1 MEEKP
6 EVNNII
12 RSISSQSKISSSKS
26 NELNS
31 ISSTDITYKNNFQN
45 IFTKKNKKIYISII
59 TYLEYK
65 DILSLQLINKTFYS
79 LLHSSSLAKLYALNG
94 LINTSENRLL
104 FYEANINIQKMF
116 NTLKKELVDYKVESK
131 IFENILK
138 IAEGSKSTN
147 KKFSHVCDEIN
158 RDINRTFY
166 TEKFVEGNGK
176 KMLIDILTALAFIRP
191 EIGYCQG
198 MNFIAGALI
207 NCIDNEEKCFW
218 IFLSFIDNIEMNL
231 LYLKNMPDYSIRV
244 YQLNSFIK
252 EYFPDLANHFKKN
265 QINPDVFFSK
275 WILTIFSN
283 YLPFEVLYKVWD
295 VFIFDKWKAI
305 FKFSLMI
312 LNTMKDKLIKMDLI
326 TFSQFIKDNKNNSD
340 FINFDEFSKH
350 YKDYKITN
358 RQLNE
363 LREEFFIDQVKKK
376 IESADSEW
384 ETDQSDY
391 VNNYKKELEE
401 HLNNFKTLI
410 DQLKDEI
417 GKVNIE
423 YERKSKKYEEK
434 LKKVNELKMKLETQ
448 IEIKTGYEK
457 VLSRFSE
464 NNGNSDGNGD
474 NVNNNNNKN
483 PEKEDNNANNNDINK
498 NYKKN
503 LSKDE
508 KGHKKLK
515 FSFIRSK
522 SNVSEYDK
530 LQKKLHTLMKDIDV
544 NNKSLLEQY
553 KKLDKKKISLEKVTK
568 TKERLIKQLND
579 IVQNSEKIKK
589 ELLKNLSEKLKLT
602 AKFVSTNQ
610 Y

>member
-1 MEEKP
+1 MEEKT
-6 EVNNII
+6 EESDI
-12 RSISSQSKISSSKS
+12 RTISISKISSLQS

-45 IFTKKNKKIYISII
+45 IFIKKNKKIYLTII

-65 DILSLQLINKTFYS
+65 DILSLQSINKSFYS
-79 LLHSSSLAKLYALNG
+79 LLHSPSLAKFYALKG
-94 LINTSENRLL
+94 LINSAENRLL

-138 IAEGSKSTN
+138 IAEESKSSN
-147 KKFSHVCDEIN
+147 KKFCHVCDEIN

-176 KMLIDILTALAFIRP
+176 KMLIDILTAIAFIRP

-207 NCIDNEEKCFW
+207 NFIDNEEKCFW

-326 TFSQFIKDNKNNSD
+326 TFSQFIKDNKNNSELL
-340 FINFDEFSKH
+340 NFDEFSKN

-363 LREEFFIDQVKKK
+363 LREEFFIEQVKNK

-401 HLNNFKTLI
+401 HLNYFKTLI

-417 GKVNIE
+417 GKVNAE
-423 YERKSKKYEEK
+423 YEIKNKKYEEK

-448 IEIKTGYEK
+448 IEVKAGYEK

-464 NNGNSDGNGD
+464 NNGNNGN
-474 NVNNNNNKN
+474 NINSINNL
-483 PEKEDNNANNNDINK
+483 EKEDNNINNNNINK
-498 NYKKN
+498 HLKKN
-503 LSKDE
+503 FSKDE
-508 KGHKKLK
+508 KGNKKKLK

-522 SNVSEYDK
+522 SNIPEYDK
-530 LQKKLHTLMKDIDV
+530 LQKKLHGLMKDIDI
-544 NNKSLLEQY
+544 NNKALLEEY

>member
-1 MEEKP
+1 MEKQP
-6 EVNNII
+6 EEIEI
-12 RSISSQSKISSSKS
+12 KRSINSLSKISKS

-31 ISSTDITYKNNFQN
+31 NSSNDLVYKNNFQN
-45 IFTKKNKKIYISII
+45 LFDKKNKKIYLTII
-59 TYLEYK
+59 TYLEYI
-65 DILSLQLINKTFYS
+65 DILSLQQINKQFYS
-79 LLHSSSLAKLYALNG
+79 LLHSPTLSKKYALKG
-94 LINTSENRLL
+94 LINSPKNRII
-104 FYEANINIQKMF
+104 FYESNINVKKMF
-116 NTLKKELVDYKVESK
+116 NTVKRELVDYKVNHQ
-131 IFENILK
+131 IFNNILK
-138 IAEGSKSTN
+138 IAEKSKETN
-147 KKFSHVCDEIN
+147 KKFSHVLDEIY

-166 TEKFVEGNGK
+166 TTKFVEGNGK
-176 KMLIDILTALAFIRP
+176 KMLMDILTALAFIRP

-207 NCIDNEEKCFW
+207 NFIDDEEKCFW

-231 LYLKNMPDYSIRV
+231 LYLKNMPDYQIRV
-244 YQLNSFIK
+244 YQLNYFIK
-252 EYFPDLANHFKKN
+252 EYFPELSTHFKKN

-283 YLPFEVLYKVWD
+283 YLPFDVLYKVWD

-312 LNTMKDKLIKMDLI
+312 LNSMKDKLIKMDLI
-326 TFSQFIKDNKNNSD
+326 TFSQYIKDNKNNSTL
-340 FINFDEFSKH
+340 INFEEFSKH

-363 LREEFFIDQVKKK
+363 LREDFFIEQVKNK

-391 VNNYKKELEE
+391 VNNYKKDLED
-401 HLNNFKTLI
+401 HLNNFKVLI

-434 LKKVNELKMKLETQ
+434 LKKVNELKMKLETK
-448 IEIKTGYEK
+448 IEIKTGYEN
-457 VLSRFSE
+457 VLKRFSE
-464 NNGNSDGNGD
+464 NSNS
-474 NVNNNNNKN
+474 
-483 PEKEDNNANNNDINK
+483 EKEENNSNGKEINK
-498 NYKKN
+498 ELKKSI
-503 LSKDE
+503 SKDE
-508 KGHKKLK
+508 KSHKKLS
-515 FSFIRSK
+515 FSFIKSK
-522 SNVSEYDK
+522 SKNNISEYDK
-530 LQKKLHTLMKDIDV
+530 IQKKLNGLKKEIEI
-544 NNKSLLEQY
+544 NNKALFEQY
-553 KKLDKKKISLEKVTK
+553 KKLDKKKMSLEKVTT
-568 TKERLIKQLND
+568 TKEKLIKQLND
-579 IVQNSEKIKK
+579 LIQNSEKIKK